1 MPKISDHIFNPVVK
15 PVCKVVVKPLV
26 KPVVKPLAV
35 VKPLVKPTYG
45 IKDPI
50 PAAIVVPGSAFPEPP
65 KSRKE
70 NNRIAAAKSRAVRK
84 AQAERREMDIAELRR
99 ANADL
104 LDQVNALTQTVLA
117 MQQQSLSFPSI
128 DVNPAY
134 EAWVDSLLE

>member
-15 PVCKVVVKPLV
+15 PVCKVVVR
-26 KPVVKPLAV
+26 PVVKPFAV

-50 PAAIVVPGSAFPEPP
+50 PAAIVIPGSAFPEPP

-70 NNRIAAAKSRAVRK
+70 NNRIAAAKSRSVRK

>member
-15 PVCKVVVKPLV
+15 PMCKV
-26 KPVVKPLAV
+26 VVKPLAV

-50 PAAIVVPGSAFPEPP
+50 PAAIVVPGSAFPETP

-84 AQAERREMDIAELRR
+84 AQAERRESDIAELRR

>member
-15 PVCKVVVKPLV
+15 PVCKVVVR
-26 KPVVKPLAV
+26 PVVKPFAV

-50 PAAIVVPGSAFPEPP
+50 PAAIVIPGSAFPEPP